1 MIQRERFYVYILRCS
16 TGEFYTGY
24 TANLKKRIE
33 THNKG
38 SGSKFTR
45 GRLPARL
52 VYSERLKSRKEAM
65 RRERQIKRKSRNAK
79 IQLISR
85 KI

>member
-1 MIQRERFYVYILRCS
+1 MRHRERFYVYILRCS

-33 THNKG
+33 VHNKG
-38 SGSKFTR
+38 LGSKFTR
-45 GRLPARL
+45 GRLPASL

-65 RRERQIKRKSRNAK
+65 RRERQIKRKSRDGK
-79 IQLISR
+79 IQLINR